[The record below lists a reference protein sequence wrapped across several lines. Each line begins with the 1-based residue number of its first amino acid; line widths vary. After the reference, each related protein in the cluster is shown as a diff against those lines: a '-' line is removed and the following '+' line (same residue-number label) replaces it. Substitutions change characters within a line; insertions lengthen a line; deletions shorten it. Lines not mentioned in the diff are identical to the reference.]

1 MTSSTGSLGSGTL
14 GRATAM
20 VYRIL
25 ILELLFLTTA
35 SPGLVFLVTLSADPT
50 NAPLLA
56 LCLLPVGPALSAL
69 VYAWRESHTE
79 EHLEPARHFWRGYRQ
94 NAVGILRWWWLYVA
108 VVAVLGINLAALD
121 TVIPPGL
128 PLLLAGIAQAGVF
141 VGVTVVALHALLI
154 ASLYNFRTRDVLR
167 LALSCVRISPRAT
180 IGVAA
185 ITIASA
191 GVVAVGSEIALFAL
205 GSVLAALLLNN
216 AQSLTIAIEEKY
228 IA

>member
-1 MTSSTGSLGSGTL
+1 
-14 GRATAM
+14 
-20 VYRIL
+20 
-25 ILELLFLTTA
+25 
-35 SPGLVFLVTLSADPT
+35 
-50 NAPLLA
+50 
-56 LCLLPVGPALSAL
+56 
-69 VYAWRESHTE
+69 
-79 EHLEPARHFWRGYRQ
+79 
-94 NAVGILRWWWLYVA
+94 

-167 LALSCVRISPRAT
+167 LALICVRISPRAT

-216 AQSLTIAIEEKY
+216 ALSLTIAIEEKY